1 MTGDGD
7 EVDERLERLAGRTAG
22 VRAGPQFSARVM
34 KSLPRSEPAGLWLD
48 LSASAKWLM
57 PVFAVAAA
65 VAVALAV
72 SAQDA
77 SSEAIA
83 STETAELEW

>member
-1 MTGDGD
+1 MD
-7 EVDERLERLAGRTAG
+7 EKLERLAGQTAG
-22 VRAGPQFSARVM
+22 VTASPQFSDRVM
-34 KSLPRSEPAGLWLD
+34 QALPRAEPTGLWFD

-65 VAVALAV
+65 VAVAFAV